1 MKVSNV
7 RELTLKVLR
16 EIDKNNSFINISLSH
31 ALKDIILNKNDS
43 SLCTELVYGIIRCQ
57 RTLDNLID
65 QLGNKKSQK
74 QSPVLRRILHIG
86 LYQLLYLDHIPPSAA
101 VNTSVDLAKNNNL
114 NGLSKVVNA
123 ILRKY
128 IRIREKRNYQLTL
141 SGSSSNIT
149 GIKYSFPNWIV
160 EHWHQRWGKSTT
172 EKLCYWF
179 NQSPTIDI
187 RINSLKTTIEE
198 VRRHLIMA
206 KVNVEYLPY
215 LPYAL
220 RLKGKTGDIKN
231 LPGFMKG
238 NWTVQDI
245 SAQLV
250 SYLLDPKVG
259 DIIIDACAAPGG
271 KTTHIAELM
280 QDKGLILACDRISS
294 RLGKIQQN
302 VERLGLKS
310 IKLIKGDSRYLQQ
323 FTNFADRVLIDAPCS
338 GLGTLHRNPD
348 IRWRQTPEKIK
359 QLSIMQKE
367 ILHRAAQWVKP
378 NGVLVYSTCTLNIV
392 ENEIIVHNFLKDNP
406 EWHIEKPL
414 FSKPF
419 SPFITPSGCLQIF
432 PHQHYMDGFF
442 MVKLR
447 KNSTKIY

>member
-7 RELTLKVLR
+7 RQLTLKILR
-16 EIDKNNSFINISLSH
+16 EIDKNNSFIDISLNN
-31 ALKDIILNKNDS
+31 ALEHTILNKNDR

-57 RTLDNLID
+57 RTLDCLID

-74 QSPVLRRILHIG
+74 QPPVLRRILHIG
-86 LYQLLYLDHIPPSAA
+86 LYQLLYLDNIPSSAA

-123 ILRKY
+123 ILRKH
-128 IRIREKRNYQLTL
+128 IRVKEGKKHPLTT
-141 SGSSSNIT
+141 SGSFPNTIA
-149 GIKYSFPNWIV
+149 IKYSFPNWIV
-160 EHWHQRWGKSTT
+160 ENWYQQWGRNTT
-172 EKLCYWF
+172 TKLCYWF

-198 VRRHLIMA
+198 VKEHLAKA
-206 KVNVEYLPY
+206 KVNTEYLPQ
-215 LPYAL
+215 LPYSL
-220 RLKGKTGDIKN
+220 RLAGKTGDIKN

-250 SYLLDPKVG
+250 SYLLDPKIG
-259 DIIIDACAAPGG
+259 ETIIDACAAPGG

-280 QDKGLILACDRISS
+280 HDRGLILACDRISS
-294 RLGKIQQN
+294 RLAKVQQN
-302 VERLGLKS
+302 IERLGLKS
-310 IKLIKGDSRYLQQ
+310 IKLIRGDSRYLQQ
-323 FTNFADRVLIDAPCS
+323 FNNFADRVLIDAPCS

-359 QLSIMQKE
+359 QLSIIQRE
-367 ILHRAAQWVKP
+367 ILHRASEWVKP
-378 NGVLVYSTCTLNIV
+378 NGVLVYSTCTLNIS
-392 ENEIIVHNFLKDNP
+392 ENEAIIYNFLKNNS

-414 FSKPF
+414 AYKFF
-419 SPFITPSGCLQIF
+419 SPFIRSSGCLQIF
-432 PHQHYMDGFF
+432 PHQHHMDGFF

-447 KNSTKIY
+447 KDSTRIR